1 MKLILVVDDDAALRR
16 ILTRHL
22 ASEGFESVAAE
33 NSQEALKA
41 LAAGMIDAVLL
52 DVMLGRE
59 NGWEVLRRIREHDTV
74 PVAMMSGA
82 TMDGDS
88 LRDARTIGAQAV
100 LQKPFERHELLAC
113 LAELGVSPP

>member
-1 MKLILVVDDDAALRR
+1 MQLILVIDDDEALRR
-16 ILTRHL
+16 LLTRQL
-22 ASEGFESVAAE
+22 ASEGFETVAAE

-41 LAAGMIDAVLL
+41 LAGGRIDAVLL
-52 DVMLGRE
+52 DVVLGRE
-59 NGWEVLRRIREHDTV
+59 NGWEVLRRIREHGAV

-88 LRDARTIGAQAV
+88 LRDARTIGAQAI

-113 LAELGVSPP
+113 LAELGVTVP

>member
-1 MKLILVVDDDAALRR
+1 MKLILVVDDDEALRR
-16 ILTRHL
+16 MLTRQL
-22 ASEGFESVAAE
+22 ASEGLECVAAE
-33 NSQEALKA
+33 TTEEALKT
-41 LAAGMIDAVLL
+41 LAGGRVDAVLL
-52 DVMLGRE
+52 DVVLGQE
-59 NGWEVLRRIREHDTV
+59 NGWESLRRIREQGAV

>member
-1 MKLILVVDDDAALRR
+1 MKVILVVDDDEPLRR
-16 ILTRHL
+16 MVGRML
-22 ASEGFESVAAE
+22 ASAGLEALTAD
-33 NSQEALKA
+33 NTAEALKS
-41 LAAGMIDAVLL
+41 LGGGRVDAVLL
-52 DVMLGRE
+52 DVVLGQE
-59 NGWEVLRRIREHDTV
+59 NGWESLRRIREQGAV

-113 LAELGVSPP
+113 LAELGILAP

>member
-1 MKLILVVDDDAALRR
+1 MKLILVVDDDEALRR
-16 ILTRHL
+16 MVARQL
-22 ASEGFESVAAE
+22 ASEGLESVAAE
-33 NSQEALKA
+33 NTAEALQA
-41 LAAGMIDAVLL
+41 LAGGRVDAVLL
-52 DVMLGRE
+52 DVVLGQE
-59 NGWEVLRRIREHDTV
+59 NGWEALRRIREHGPV

-113 LAELGVSPP
+113 LAELGVPGP